1 MKSPA
6 PNHLS
11 LWRSVFGCAVA
22 LFLGGG
28 LLQAS
33 AKTFTV
39 KNLDNAG
46 NGSLRSAL
54 QKLANSHDDSNTVT
68 FKSGL
73 HGIICLTTPLP
84 EIGKSV
90 SINGPGANKITV
102 SVADGG
108 GFNVFTGVV
117 NISGLTVEGRGTDAS
132 AAIRNQLA
140 VLTIDEC
147 VIAGKSTANQVGLL
161 NEAGGTALV
170 TSSAIVNNRSN
181 VNGGGVLNQGTLT
194 VINSTLANNTA
205 SQGAAVYTELGG
217 TTSLVN
223 STVADNSAAVQGGG
237 LFNDSSSVGL
247 GNTIVAR
254 NIAGATPAASDA
266 FGIFGSLGNN
276 LIGSTG
282 GGSGFLASDITNVPN
297 GDLGLAATIAVNSG
311 PTPTLALLAGSPAI
325 NAGNNVLAV
334 DGDGAPLAFDQR
346 GAPFERF
353 VDGTVDIGAFESA
366 IAAAPEDARAYKQR
380 ALMTISASLPSC
392 DSLNGF
398 YLRWAANRISAS
410 LESWLWVDGDHL
422 TCFGF
427 FAFLREQQAVWYLK
441 KVTGPNASV
450 AQSAIDDL
458 VYADEKVAAAALNAA
473 SGAPGEDYTKA
484 LNAYNQGVA
493 SASSG
498 NAFAAISWYSW
509 SWWYATKALNKA
521 TSYDDDVN
529 DYRYCEG
536 N

>member
-1 MKSPA
+1 MKTPTSYY
-6 PNHLS
+6 LS
-11 LWRSVFGCAVA
+11 LWRSFRGCTVA

-39 KNLDNAG
+39 KNLDDAG

-54 QKLANSHDDSNTVT
+54 QKLANSHDSSNTVT

-73 HGIICLTTPLP
+73 HGIINLTTPLP

-102 SVADGG
+102 SVPNGG

-117 NISGLTVEGRGTDAS
+117 SISGLTVEGRGTDAS
-132 AAIRNQLA
+132 AAVRNQVA

-147 VIAGKSTANQVGLL
+147 VLSGKNTANQIGLL
-161 NEAGGTALV
+161 NEAGGTTLI
-170 TSSAIVNNRSN
+170 TSSAIVNNKSN
-181 VNGGGVLNQGTLT
+181 VNGGGVFNQGTLT
-194 VINSTLANNTA
+194 VINSTIASNSA
-205 SQGAAVYTELGG
+205 SQGGAIYTEPGG
-217 TTSLVN
+217 TTALVN
-223 STVADNSAAVQGGG
+223 STVADNIAAIQGGG
-237 LFNDSSSVGL
+237 LFNDNASISL

-254 NIAGATPAASDA
+254 NAAGATSIASDIL
-266 FGIFGSLGNN
+266 GVVGSLGNN
-276 LIGSTG
+276 LIGSTAG
-282 GGSGFLASDITNVPN
+282 GGGFVATDITNVPVA
-297 GDLGLAATIAVNSG
+297 DLGLAATIAVSQG
-311 PTPTLALLAGSPAI
+311 PTPTLALIAGSPAI
-325 NAGNNVLAV
+325 NAGNNSLAV
-334 DGDGAPLAFDQR
+334 DGDGAALAFDQR
-346 GAPFERF
+346 GAPFARF

-392 DSLNGF
+392 DPVNAF

-410 LESWLWVDGDHL
+410 LESWLWIDGDHL
-422 TCFGF
+422 SCYGF
-427 FAFLREQQAVWYLK
+427 FVFLREQQAVWYLK
-441 KVTGPNASV
+441 KVTGSCASV

-458 VYADEKVAAAALNAA
+458 VYADEKIAAATLNAA
-473 SGAPGEDYTKA
+473 SGAPGENYTKA

-493 SASSG
+493 AANNG
-498 NAFAAISWYSW
+498 NAFCAISWYSW
-509 SWWYATKALNKA
+509 SWWFATKALNKA
-521 TSYDDDVN
+521 TSYDDDEN
-529 DYRYCEG
+529 DYHYCEP